1 MSCFNERCLEKD
13 PWILSIKNELS
24 ILCLEY
30 LWDTDLTPVTTYKSF
45 EQRLLDVCNQ
55 NMLATAANSPKG
67 LIYQLLFKKT
77 NRTYL

>member
-24 ILCLEY
+24 ILSLEY
-30 LWDTDLTPVTTYKSF
+30 LWDADLTPVTTYKIF

-55 NMLATAANSPKG
+55 NSNGSKFA
-67 LIYQLLFKKT
+67 
-77 NRTYL
+77 